1 MRAITSKSKRADAP
15 PRVGLFGKLGAGNIG
30 NDASMESVLNYLR
43 TSHPDAIVDAMC
55 TGPAEVS
62 SRYGIDAIPVFWHHK
77 FEEPTSSVYGIALK
91 VLGKGIDV
99 FRTASWARRHD
110 AVIIPGAGVLE
121 ASLPLLPRGFPY
133 SMFLVCASGK
143 LFGTKVALVNV
154 GAGAVKQRTT
164 RWLFNS
170 AARLA
175 YFRSYRDPGAREAM
189 RKRGLDVSKDHVY
202 PDLAFAL
209 PAPPYEAG
217 DPQTVCLGVMAYYG
231 TNDDR
236 QHADEI
242 YATYVAGMKR
252 FVRWLVDDGRR
263 VRLLVGD
270 TNGSDD
276 GVVQEILADMAA
288 YRPDL
293 DPSTVMPEKV
303 ASFADVMEVMQPVG
317 SVVAIRYHNILC
329 AVRLCKPTISIGYS
343 PKHDVLMTDMGLD
356 DFREAVSSLDVDELI
371 QRFIELETRSADLRQ
386 KMMARNATKGEQ
398 LEEGFAEL
406 SAALFLRPK
415 KTVVVL
421 DEALVGTAG

>member
-1 MRAITSKSKRADAP
+1 MRKQNRKGRRAGAP
-15 PRVGLFGKLGAGNIG
+15 LRVGLFGKVGAGNIG

-55 TGPAEVS
+55 TGPAEII

-77 FEEPTSSVYGIALK
+77 FKQPTSGAYATALK
-91 VLGKGIDV
+91 VIGKGVDV

-121 ASLPLLPRGFPY
+121 ASLPMLPRGFPY
-133 SMFLVCASGK
+133 SMFLVCAWGRV
-143 LFGTKVALVNV
+143 LGTKVALVNV
-154 GAGAVKQRTT
+154 GAGAVNQRTT

-175 YFRSYRDPGAREAM
+175 SFRSYRDPGAREAM
-189 RKRGLDVSKDHVY
+189 RQRGLDVSQDHVY

-209 PAPPYEAG
+209 PAPPYEPG

-242 YATYVAGMKR
+242 YATYVEGMKR
-252 FVRWLVDDGRR
+252 FVRWLVDNGRR

-276 GVVQEILADMAA
+276 GVVQEILTDIAE

-293 DPSTVMPEKV
+293 DTSYVVSEQV
-303 ASFADVMEVMQPVG
+303 ASFAEVMQVMQPVG
-317 SVVAIRYHNILC
+317 TVVAIRYHNILC

-343 PKHDVLMTDMGLD
+343 PKHDVLMADMGLG
-356 DFREAVSSLDVDELI
+356 DFCEAVSSLDIDELM
-371 QRFIELETRSADLRQ
+371 QRFTELERRSPELRD
-386 KMMARNATKGEQ
+386 KMRERNATKGN
-398 LEEGFAEL
+398 LLADGFAEL
-406 SAALFLRPK
+406 SAALFPSDEVADL
-415 KTVVVL
+415 TL
-421 DEALVGTAG
+421 DGPLARTAG